1 MHLQELISSVE
12 EQRDYYK
19 MVLDTILIENDN
31 TAPIAP
37 YWNEFKFAA
46 VIGYINQFIS
56 KIGHKI

>member
-46 VIGYINQFIS
+46 VIDI
-56 KIGHKI
+56 